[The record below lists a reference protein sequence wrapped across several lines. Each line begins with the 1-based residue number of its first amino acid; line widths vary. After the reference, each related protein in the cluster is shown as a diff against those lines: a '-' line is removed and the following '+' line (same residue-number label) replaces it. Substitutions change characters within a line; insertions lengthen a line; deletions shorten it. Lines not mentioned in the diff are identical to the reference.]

1 MSRMHECSQV
11 IHSTVE
17 VLLRQITNT
26 LLYNGILYTGLERW
40 VILANKHYSDE
51 AVRGWREGMRGMKE
65 GEAEG
70 ERGD

>member
-26 LLYNGILYTGLERW
+26 LLYNGIIYTGLDRW
-40 VILANKHYSDE
+40 VILALTNIILI
-51 AVRGWREGMRGMKE
+51 MQ
-65 GEAEG
+65 
-70 ERGD
+70 